1 MLDSGGIPSYHLGDE
16 GARRIPMAKLKIS
29 CPGCRR
35 TLLCEEKYRDQD
47 VRCPHCHLLFP
58 VPNTPLPRVANQRR
72 HRHRHRG
79 RNKLIIAGVL
89 AALLLLL
96 ASIGLLFTR
105 PTDFQWTDHRP
116 IGVLFLASNGH
127 ISATNPRGWFN
138 DDRLDVTGTNGP
150 ARFRQALMEFTDRS
164 IDILKRTGAQGV
176 IVWDL
181 EGQEYPHK
189 TSYIGDP
196 RLLERLAP
204 EMAPVAD
211 EFFSRLRSAGFKVG
225 VTIRPQQLVFSDSGL
240 PQQTQVTDIKQT
252 LLNKIDYARA
262 HWGATLF
269 YVDSNGG
276 IRRPDEVWQLRSLMK
291 ARPDVLLI
299 PEHCYLPYRA
309 FSAPYVDLKQQPDT
323 TASWSRKLFPG
334 SFQAVD
340 ISDAS
345 PDSITAAWL
354 QGDIILF
361 RAWYWTSECQLL
373 EGLEHPAK

>member
-1 MLDSGGIPSYHLGDE
+1 
-16 GARRIPMAKLKIS
+16 MAKLKIS

-35 TLLCEEKYRDQD
+35 TLLCDEKYRDRD
-47 VRCPHCHLLFP
+47 VRCPHCKLLFP
-58 VPNTPLPRVANQRR
+58 VPNTPLPRVAHHRR

-79 RNKLIIAGVL
+79 RKKIIIA
-89 AALLLLL
+89 AALGIILLLL
-96 ASIGLLFTR
+96 AAIGLLFTR
-105 PTDFQWTDHRP
+105 PTDFRWTDHRP

-138 DDRLDVTGTNGP
+138 DDHLDVTGTNGP
-150 ARFRQALMEFTDRS
+150 ERFHQALTDFTTRS
-164 IDILKRTGAQGV
+164 IDILKRAGAQGV

-196 RLLERLAP
+196 RLLGQLAP

-211 EFFSRLRSAGFKVG
+211 EFFSRLRGAGFKVG
-225 VTIRPQQLVFSDSGL
+225 LTIRPQQLVFADNGI
-240 PQQTQVTDIKQT
+240 PRQIQVTDIKQT
-252 LLNKIDYARA
+252 LLDKIDYARA
-262 HWGATLF
+262 HWGATMF

-276 IRRPDEVWQLRSLMK
+276 IRRPDEVWQLRSLMQD
-291 ARPDVLLI
+291 RPDILLI
-299 PEHCYLPYRA
+299 PEHSYLPYQA
-309 FSAPYVDLKQQPDT
+309 FSAPYVDLKKQPDA
-323 TASWSRKLFPG
+323 TAGWARKLFPG

-345 PDSITAAWL
+345 PASITSAWL
-354 QGDIILF
+354 RGDVLLF

-373 EGLEHPAK
+373 ENLAQQRK